1 MGEITIII
9 SVLACAVV
17 LLSPLIVLLVVII
30 KRAANEKFK
39 MQKQSELLSQI
50 IERGTTEN
58 LDLGAIASAFNQQ
71 KSIKQSLLNTV
82 RSGIITAALG
92 VAMLVLG
99 VMGSINP
106 DAYKFLEA
114 STFYI
119 VAAILLAC
127 GIMLIIYYFIAKR
140 NLRIEIEQEEKNAQR
155 IK

>member
-1 MGEITIII
+1 MGEITRTI
-9 SVLACAVV
+9 SVLAWAVV
-17 LLSPLIVLLVVII
+17 LLSPLIVLLVAII

-39 MQKQSELLSQI
+39 MQKQSELLFQI

-82 RSGIITAALG
+82 RSGTITAALG
-92 VAMLVLG
+92 VAMLILG

-106 DAYKFLEA
+106 NAYKFLEA

-127 GIMLIIYYFIAKR
+127 GITLIIYYFIAKR

>member
-1 MGEITIII
+1 MGEITRII
-9 SVLACAVV
+9 SVLAWAVV
-17 LLSPLIVLLVVII
+17 LLSPLIVLLVAII

-39 MQKQSELLSQI
+39 MQKQSELLFQI

-82 RSGIITAALG
+82 RSGTITAALG
-92 VAMLVLG
+92 VAMLILG

-106 DAYKFLEA
+106 NAYKFLEA

-127 GIMLIIYYFIAKR
+127 GITLIIYYFIAKR

>member
-82 RSGIITAALG
+82 RSGIITLALG
-92 VAMLVLG
+92 VAMLILG
-99 VMGSINP
+99 IMGSINP

-114 STFYI
+114 ST
-119 VAAILLAC
+119 
-127 GIMLIIYYFIAKR
+127 
-140 NLRIEIEQEEKNAQR
+140 
-155 IK
+155 

>member
-1 MGEITIII
+1 MGEITRII
-9 SVLACAVV
+9 SVLAWAVV
-17 LLSPLIVLLVVII
+17 LLSPLIVLLVAII

-39 MQKQSELLSQI
+39 MQKQSELLFQI

-82 RSGIITAALG
+82 RSGTITAALG
-92 VAMLVLG
+92 VAMLILD

-106 DAYKFLEA
+106 NAYKFLEA

-127 GIMLIIYYFIAKR
+127 GITLIIYYFIAKR